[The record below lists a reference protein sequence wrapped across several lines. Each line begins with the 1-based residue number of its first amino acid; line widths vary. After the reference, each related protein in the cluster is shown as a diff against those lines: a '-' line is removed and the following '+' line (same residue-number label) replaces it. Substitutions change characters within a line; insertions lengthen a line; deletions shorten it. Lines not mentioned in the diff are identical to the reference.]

1 MEQDEFGPL
10 PEQLLSR
17 IAAQLR
23 SAMEGIPA
31 AAAALA
37 PPERRDRDPSLDR
50 QAALLDQSC
59 YRLGRLS
66 CNLSMA
72 ARLSGGAPLSLRDRD
87 IVAMTEQLCR
97 RCVSLGALL
106 GLRVTFRCSQP
117 VHICAVDQS
126 SYEHLLLQL
135 LSNAFKFTPSGG
147 TVTVELRFAPGHV
160 LLSVCDTGSGI
171 PAELLST
178 LFSHCLRRDGRSAL
192 PPHGLG
198 LGLPL
203 CRRIAA
209 GHGGSMMAESR
220 PGQGCTV
227 TFSLPDRR
235 MDLLPETDLPADTNG
250 GFNPTLL
257 GLADALPPTA
267 FLLREEE

>member
-1 MEQDEFGPL
+1 MEQDAFGPL
-10 PEQLLSR
+10 PEQLLPR

-23 SAMEGIPA
+23 SAMEGIPPA
-31 AAAALA
+31 AAVLA
-37 PPERRDRDPSLDR
+37 PPERRDADPVLDG
-50 QAALLDQSC
+50 QAAVLDQGC
-59 YRLGRLS
+59 YRLGRLAVD
-66 CNLSMA
+66 LSMA
-72 ARLSGGAPLSLRDRD
+72 ARLSAGGPLPLRDRD
-87 IVAMTEQLCR
+87 IVALTEQICR

-106 GLRVTFRCSQP
+106 GLRLTFRCAQP
-117 VHICAVDQS
+117 GHICAVDRD
-126 SYEHLLLQL
+126 SYEHLLFQL

-147 TVTVELRFAPGHV
+147 SVTVELRFAPGHV

-178 LFSHCLRRDGRSAL
+178 LFNHCLRQDGLSAL

-198 LGLPL
+198 LGLLL

-209 GHGGSMMAESR
+209 GHGGSIVAESR
-220 PGQGCTV
+220 PGQGSTV
-227 TFSLPDRR
+227 TLSLPDRR
-235 MDLLPETDLPADTNG
+235 VGLPPEEDLPADTTG

-257 GLADALPPTA
+257 GLADALPPAA